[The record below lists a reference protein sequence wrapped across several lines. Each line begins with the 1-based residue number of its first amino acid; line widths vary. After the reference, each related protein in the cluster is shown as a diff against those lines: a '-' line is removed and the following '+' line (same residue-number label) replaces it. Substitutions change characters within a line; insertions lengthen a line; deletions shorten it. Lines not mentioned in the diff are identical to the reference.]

1 MIHRRQAELQA
12 GELDDVHV
20 RHPFVGVGTRYRAAG
35 RQWECDARFGSQRF
49 EQRRADTHDTRL
61 MLAPTMAMSN
71 THDGPIS
78 QSDMLNWGGD
88 PMSPLRLPWLGLRYS
103 TTSGPDA
110 PIEP

>member
-1 MIHRRQAELQA
+1 
-12 GELDDVHV
+12 
-20 RHPFVGVGTRYRAAG
+20 
-35 RQWECDARFGSQRF
+35 
-49 EQRRADTHDTRL
+49 